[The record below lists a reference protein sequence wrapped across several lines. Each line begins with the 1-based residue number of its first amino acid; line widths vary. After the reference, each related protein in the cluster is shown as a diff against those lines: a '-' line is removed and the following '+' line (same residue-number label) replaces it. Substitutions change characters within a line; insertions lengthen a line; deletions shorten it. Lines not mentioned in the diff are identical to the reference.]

1 MKNSSWRISLACLAA
16 FGMAAPSI
24 ADAQQSDPAAGKI
37 QLTFVRSNTGGG
49 DITFPADRNGKL
61 KIKGGPSTK
70 DGEGG
75 AVFQIAGNAKLTC
88 PPNDEK
94 GVCGPKGSPV
104 QAVSVSNWN
113 VLGTIP
119 VEVIQ
124 RINIEKGKIV
134 FDSTGKNKANAS
146 TNASASVLYG
156 TSISWG
162 HSTLNNLGPDPD
174 NPATGCEANPVI
186 IGKTDC
192 IGTEIA
198 VAGFVWG
205 TDASPSCTTTADCT
219 AGGSDT
225 LICNAGNCEIQT
237 CTDYSD
243 CNSGSCNT
251 TTGNC
256 CDPATATDPSQCD
269 GPPPSPSGA
278 FLDNAQF

>member
-1 MKNSSWRISLACLAA
+1 MKNSSWKISLACLAA
-16 FGMAAPSI
+16 AGFAAPSV
-24 ADAQQSDPAAGKI
+24 ASAADPAGKV
-37 QLTFVRSNTGGG
+37 QSTFVRSALPSGA
-49 DITFPADRNGKL
+49 IEFPDDRNGKL
-61 KIKGGPSTK
+61 KVKAGPSTK

-75 AVFQIAGNAKLTC
+75 YVTQIAGNAKLTC

-104 QAVSVSNWN
+104 TAVAVQNWN
-113 VLGTIP
+113 VLGVIP
-119 VEVIQ
+119 VEVTQ
-124 RINIEKGKIV
+124 RILVEKCKIV
-134 FDSTGKNKANAS
+134 FQSTGKNKANAS

-156 TSISWG
+156 TSVSFG
-162 HSTLNNLGPDPD
+162 FATLNNLGPDPD
-174 NPATGCEANPVI
+174 NPVSGCDGSPTL

-192 IGTEIA
+192 IGGEIA

-205 TDASPSCTTTADCT
+205 IDSNPSCSTDAECV

-225 LICNAGNCEIQT
+225 LICVGGNCEIQT
-237 CTDYSD
+237 CTDYTD

-256 CDPATATDPSQCD
+256 CDPATAVDPAQCD